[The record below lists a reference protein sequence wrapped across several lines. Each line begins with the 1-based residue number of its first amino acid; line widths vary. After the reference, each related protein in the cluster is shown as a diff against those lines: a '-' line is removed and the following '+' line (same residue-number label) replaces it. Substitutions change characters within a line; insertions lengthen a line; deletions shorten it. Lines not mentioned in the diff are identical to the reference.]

1 MNKSDAAK
9 FLSIGV
15 RSLERYTSDGRLQAT
30 KQRGKTGMVLDY
42 APDELARF
50 LAELQ
55 AENEAAQSTPPPLPN
70 AVGTGGEPLAKVA
83 SKGGAIVRHNDLAEL
98 AATLASV
105 QKTSASEAAHKL
117 LLSLDEC
124 QTLTGL
130 SRATLRAAITGGA
143 LKSRIIGRGF
153 KVKRTDLDKYI
164 GKL

>member
-1 MNKSDAAK
+1 MNKTEAAK
-9 FLSIGV
+9 YLEIGV

-55 AENEAAQSTPPPLPN
+55 AETEDAQSTPQASPN
-70 AVGTGGEPLAKVA
+70 GGGTGGEPLAKVA
-83 SKGGAIVRHNDLAEL
+83 TKGGAIVRRDELAEL
-98 AATLASV
+98 AATLAAV

-130 SRATLRAAITGGA
+130 SRATLRSAIDAGA
-143 LKSRIIGRGF
+143 LLARVIGRGF

>member
-1 MNKSDAAK
+1 MNKTEAANY
-9 FLSIGV
+9 LSIGV

-55 AENEAAQSTPPPLPN
+55 AESEAAQSTPQASPI
-70 AVGTGGEPLAKVA
+70 GGRTGGEPLAKVA
-83 SKGGAIVRHNDLAEL
+83 TKGGAIVRRDELAEL
-98 AATLASV
+98 AATLAAVGKS
-105 QKTSASEAAHKL
+105 SAVEASHKL

-130 SRATLRAAITGGA
+130 SRATLRSAIDDGA
-143 LKSRIIGRGF
+143 LRARVIGRGF
-153 KVKRTDLDKYI
+153 KVKRADLEKFTDTL
-164 GKL
+164 